1 MEKEREIEKTLNS
14 LDNLIKAKA
23 PVSFYDELEKRMSE
37 RTIMIPMPLLK
48 IAATVILILNL
59 SIFFR
64 TQIVELSFNNNAVEL
79 NDDYF
84 NNYSIDLES
93 YTEIAE
99 NEGY

>member
-1 MEKEREIEKTLNS
+1 MEKEIEIEKTLSS

-23 PVSFYDELEKRMSE
+23 PDSFYDELEKRMSE
-37 RTIMIPMPLLK
+37 RTIIIPMPLLK
-48 IAATVILILNL
+48 IAATIILVLNL

-64 TQIVELSFNNNAVEL
+64 TQIVELSFNNSAVEL

-84 NNYSIDLES
+84 NNYSIDFES
-93 YTEIAE
+93 YIEIAE